1 MSQQPT
7 LTCPSW
13 HGKEKFRDD
22 LLDRLAFDV
31 ITLPP
36 LRERLE
42 DIPVL
47 ARHFAINM
55 IKELEREYFPG
66 FSKAAAKA
74 LLSYPWP
81 GNVRELKNV
90 IERCVYQ
97 SEEPDKPVRDIVFD
111 PFASPYRPGS
121 AKPASPDKEA
131 AVEENDENV
140 SADDFDFGAIGFKH
154 RVQEFEK
161 KILRRA
167 LKECQFNQRKTAKL
181 LNLSYDQLRGYMRK
195 YDLNKLTSALAIP
208 LLCGCLSAS
217 FNPVNNAEN
226 KRNDYTKQHCHDQGD
241 QRANTGSQ
249 VHRNEIKHKYDKCR
263 SQNFFFRQDIPG
275 RKNNSE

>member
-1 MSQQPT
+1 M
-7 LTCPSW
+7 
-13 HGKEKFRDD
+13 
-22 LLDRLAFDV
+22 
-31 ITLPP
+31 
-36 LRERLE
+36 
-42 DIPVL
+42 
-47 ARHFAINM
+47 
-55 IKELEREYFPG
+55 
-66 FSKAAAKA
+66 
-74 LLSYPWP
+74 
-81 GNVRELKNV
+81 

-195 YDLNKLTSALAIP
+195 YDLN
-208 LLCGCLSAS
+208 
-217 FNPVNNAEN
+217 N
-226 KRNDYTKQHCHDQGD
+226 
-241 QRANTGSQ
+241 
-249 VHRNEIKHKYDKCR
+249 
-263 SQNFFFRQDIPG
+263 
-275 RKNNSE
+275 